1 VGVAA
6 DQHLVL
12 VGLMGSGKTTVARIA
27 AERLGRRVI
36 DSDTVIEQATGRTVR
51 QIFADDGEEAFREL
65 ETAALL
71 DALASTEPAIIAA
84 AGGVVLRDENRAA
97 LKNANAKVV
106 WLCATPE
113 LLVERAASGGHRPLL
128 DDDPAGTLQR
138 MHDQRQELYREV
150 ADAVVL
156 VDNRT
161 PNEVV
166 EAVLR
171 GSRSQCGWA
180 NGAMTCWSGT
190 APAMRS
196 PG

>member
-1 VGVAA
+1 MGVAA
-6 DQHLVL
+6 EQHLVL

-36 DSDTVIEQATGRTVR
+36 DSDAMIEKATGRTVR
-51 QIFADDGEEAFREL
+51 EIFADDGEDAFRTL
-65 ETAALL
+65 ETAALS
-71 DALASTEPAIIAA
+71 DALASPEPAVIAA

-97 LKNANAKVV
+97 LKQANARVV
-106 WLCATPE
+106 WLCATPG
-113 LLVERAASGGHRPLL
+113 LLVERAAAGGHRPLL
-128 DDDPAGTLQR
+128 DGDPEGTLQR

-161 PNEVV
+161 PNEVT

-171 GSRSQCGWA
+171 
-180 NGAMTCWSGT
+180 
-190 APAMRS
+190 
-196 PG
+196 